1 MLNEF
6 VYRINHN
13 AMLLH
18 YLKTSY
24 VHFKRNLSFS
34 IINMFGLATAMAV
47 CLMIFLFVAH
57 ELSFDRFHPRA
68 SDTYRIGIR
77 INIQGDVRTE
87 AISSH
92 AKGPDL
98 LERLP
103 EVIAMTRLSHWH
115 APVHVWRDD
124 SYIRVE
130 NGMYAESSFFEVFSF
145 DLLRGNPG
153 KALEEPFSVVLT
165 ETLAKELFPG
175 QDPMGKMLRLD
186 DQQQL
191 YAVTGIAGDS
201 PPNSHLQF
209 DMLRSYPSLREIS
222 SSNYYDWDANLSAF
236 TYVVVE
242 EGTDMES
249 LKAKTRELTD
259 ERLNYR
265 FEGMGVYFELDYY
278 PIGDIRLRSS
288 FGNEMVETATL
299 GKVRIFTM
307 VALFVLFI
315 AGFNYVNLTIAKSGK
330 RAREVGMRK
339 VLGAGKSGL
348 KKQFTIETLFI
359 TGLSFVLGLIIAE
372 TGLPAFNNLLG
383 SSLSLTAAPWWTL
396 FAAFFLFCGVFGTMA
411 GLYPAWYMASFQP
424 VKILKGEFWS
434 RPGRFQPR
442 NLLLLIQ
449 FLVSIAL
456 IVCTLVILIQIRHL
470 RRSDL
475 GFNSNNLLTVSTANM
490 EDARL
495 FSQAMEAW
503 PWTTAVTISSSFPG
517 GSTYTEGIEA
527 EDAGPGIMA
536 QRLWSDQRYL
546 GAMEVELEQGR
557 WFESDDGLDR
567 GHVLINQAFARKAG
581 WAEPLGKTIGREGE
595 TYRVIGVVR
604 DFHLQSLHNEV
615 EPLTI
620 NAMHSRPQYIQAPW
634 WVTLRHENVS
644 STEVLRAVSNAWQQH
659 FPEQVLSYYFISEVM
674 ETQYGNERSFGHLF
688 LAFTLLAIVI
698 AMLGVMGL
706 SSYAAQQ
713 RQKETGIRKVLGASV
728 FSVLFRMS
736 SDFVRWL
743 LLAALIAL
751 PLAYWYMDNWLQGY
765 AYSVDFPYWTMLA
778 ATAGMMIISLAIVAT
793 QSLRSALANPVES
806 LKYE

>member
-1 MLNEF
+1 MSEPNKPKP
-6 VYRINHN
+6 
-13 AMLLH
+13 MLLH

-24 VHFKRNLSFS
+24 VHVTRNLSFS

-47 CLMIFLFVAH
+47 CLMIFLYVGH

-68 SDTYRIGIR
+68 ADTYRIGIR
-77 INIQGDVRTE
+77 INIQGDIRTE

-103 EVIAMTRLSHWH
+103 EVIAMTRVSHWY
-115 APVHVWRDD
+115 APVHVWHDD
-124 SYIRVE
+124 SYIRVG
-130 NGMYAESSFFEVFSF
+130 NGMYAESSFFDVFAF
-145 DLLRGNPG
+145 ELLRGNPHR
-153 KALEEPFSVVLT
+153 ALEEPFSVVLT
-165 ETLAKELFPG
+165 ESLAEVLFPG
-175 QDPMGKMLRLD
+175 EDAMGKLIRLND
-186 DQQQL
+186 EQQA
-191 YAVTGIAGDS
+191 YAVTGIARDC
-201 PPNSHLQF
+201 PANSHLQF
-209 DMLRSYPSLREIS
+209 GMLRSYSTLREVS
-222 SSNYYDWDANLSAF
+222 QANYYDWDANLSAF

-242 EGTDMES
+242 EGTDME
-249 LKAKTRELTD
+249 LLNRKTRELTD
-259 ERLNYR
+259 EMLNYR
-265 FEGMGVYFELDYY
+265 FEGMGVHFELDYY
-278 PIGDIRLRSS
+278 PIGDIRLRSP

-315 AGFNYVNLTIAKSGK
+315 AGFNYVNLTIAKAGK

-348 KKQFTIETLFI
+348 KKQFAIETLFI
-359 TGLSFVLGLIIAE
+359 TGLSFVLGLIITE
-372 TGLPAFNNLLG
+372 TGLPVFNRLLG

-396 FAAFFLFCGVFGTMA
+396 FAAFFLFSGLFGLMA
-411 GLYPAWYMASFQP
+411 GMYPAWYMASFQP

-449 FLVSIAL
+449 FMVSIAL
-456 IVCTLVILIQIRHL
+456 IVCTLVILMQIRHL
-470 RRSDL
+470 QHSDL
-475 GFNSNNLLTVSTANM
+475 GFNSNNLLTVSTPSM

-495 FSQAMEAW
+495 FSQAMSAW
-503 PWTTAVTISSSFPG
+503 PWTAATTISTSVPG
-517 GSTYTEGIEA
+517 GSTYTEGVEA

-536 QRLWSDQRYL
+536 QRLWADQRYL
-546 GAMEVELEQGR
+546 ASMEMELAQGR
-557 WFESDDGLDR
+557 WFDSEDGLDR
-567 GHVLINQAFARKAG
+567 EHVLINQAFARKAG
-581 WAEPLGKTIGREGE
+581 WADPLGKTIGRGGE

-620 NAMHSRPQYIQAPW
+620 NTLLSRPQYIRSLW
-634 WVTLRHENVS
+634 WVTLRYENI
-644 STEVLRAVSNAWQQH
+644 STAEALQALNNTWQEH
-659 FPEQVLSYYFISEVM
+659 FPGQVMSYYFIAEVM
-674 ETQYGNERSFGHLF
+674 ENLYGNEESFGRLF
-688 LAFTLLAIVI
+688 LAFTLLAIII
-698 AMLGVMGL
+698 AMLGVLGL

-736 SDFVRWL
+736 SEFVRWL